1 MPEKRGWFTDRVP
14 AFRFLGSHRD
24 SFFLII
30 SLAALGLSVVAIT
43 RTGNGTVSVVNG
55 PRTSPVATSS
65 DIVPP
70 VAGESPT
77 ADGGG
82 PGPAQ
87 EPDGLYPTTL
97 PPATA
102 DYQKVETE
110 KQLVLNPSESRSV
123 DLDSVS
129 VGTSSEISEF
139 EYRMSLGATGPTLG
153 FSTPQVAQ
161 AGGPD
166 TTAGQ
171 CSELIR
177 TAPIAQE
184 VVPAKDQVLCVLTN
198 GQGAVGEAP
207 RTKIAIVTV
216 QDVTKVGGVGI
227 SVSTW
232 ETP

>member
-1 MPEKRGWFTDRVP
+1 MPEKRVWFTDRVP

-24 SFFLII
+24 SFVLII
-30 SLAALGLSVVAIT
+30 SLASLVLSIVAIT
-43 RTGNGTVSVVNG
+43 RAGNGTGPVVSAA
-55 PRTSPVATSS
+55 RTSPVAAPSGT
-65 DIVPP
+65 VPSA
-70 VAGESPT
+70 VGEIT
-77 ADGGG
+77 TGTGDG

-87 EPDGLYPTTL
+87 EFDGLYPTTL

-102 DYQKVETE
+102 AYQKVETE
-110 KQLVLNPSESRSV
+110 RQLVLNPSESRSV

-129 VGTSSEISEF
+129 VGVSSEISEF
-139 EYRMSLGATGPTLG
+139 EYQMSYSDTAPKLNFT
-153 FSTPQVAQ
+153 TPQVAQ

-184 VVPAKDQVLCVLTN
+184 IVPAKDQVLCVLTN

-216 QDVTKVGGVGI
+216 QGVTKTGGVTI